1 MYNVQCT
8 MYKVQFPELRD
19 MYICTMYNLQSTIY
33 KVQSD
38 EGRGKRDDVQSTMYN
53 LSSVDRGLNHCLFE
67 KVELINKF
75 AN

>member
-1 MYNVQCT
+1 
-8 MYKVQFPELRD
+8 
-19 MYICTMYNLQSTIY
+19 MYICTMYN
-33 KVQSD
+33 
-38 EGRGKRDDVQSTMYN
+38 VQSTKYNLSTEICTKYN